1 MPVSNLFIKIN
12 QGSVNIS
19 AARCTP
25 LFRYLC
31 VVNFLAHAYLSFND
45 PGLIVGNMVS
55 DFVKGASQHSY
66 PDDIRKGIRLH
77 RAIDAFTDAHPA
89 TLEAKQVFRPH
100 YRLYATA
107 FVDVVYDHFLA
118 SDAEHFND
126 ESLFAFVDGVYRILD
141 AHEALLPQRF
151 AAVLPW
157 MKSQNW
163 LYNYRFTWGLEKSF
177 GGLVRRAKYLD
188 DSLPAMRLFEAHHGR
203 LQECYRAFMP
213 EVRSFAATFEG

>member
-1 MPVSNLFIKIN
+1 M
-12 QGSVNIS
+12 
-19 AARCTP
+19 
-25 LFRYLC
+25 
-31 VVNFLAHAYLSFND
+31 NFLAHAYLSFDD

-66 PDDIRKGIRLH
+66 PAGIRKGIRLH
-77 RAIDAFTDAHPA
+77 RAIDAYTDTHPA
-89 TLEAKQVFRPH
+89 TLEAKQVFRAD

-118 SDAEHFND
+118 SDTERFTD
-126 ESLFAFVDGVYRILD
+126 ESLASFVDGVYRTLD
-141 AHEALLPQRF
+141 AHEAFLPQRF
-151 AAVLPW
+151 AAILPW

-177 GGLVRRAKYLD
+177 GGLVRRARYLD

-203 LQECYRAFMP
+203 LFDCYRAFMP
-213 EVRSFAATFEG
+213 DVRTFAFNFEP